1 MSTRAF
7 AGATALLLTTAPG
20 AWAQLTADE
29 VWSGWQEAYGNYG
42 MALSATEERSG
53 GTLTLNDLTQRMDL
67 AGVVTEGTYG
77 AIALVEQPD
86 GTVRIEIPEDMTVIS
101 TTTFEGETIEQ
112 TFRITQQGFDAI
124 VSEDGGARIY
134 TMIAQ
139 SFGYE
144 FDDITSGEAP
154 QPIPLTATLTD
165 FETTYTTRDNGD
177 GLSLDQDFSAG
188 GMTVNIEAIAADEPF
203 RVTYTARDLTGT
215 GDGTVGGPLDPT
227 ETASLS
233 DLGLDFDMTFGHG
246 GSELAIE
253 ADTPDGPFTMSST
266 ASGGEVFIGLT
277 PDGLSEVF
285 SSTGTEATIQV
296 PQFPLPM
303 AISMDA
309 FSAGFTLPIG
319 VSEDTK
325 PLALDLVLR
334 DLIVDEAIW
343 SLFDPT
349 GQLPRDPATL
359 VLDLDGEAVMSADIL
374 GDPEAL
380 ADGPPGEL
388 KSLTLGD
395 LTLSFGGANLAA
407 SGDLDFPTPDVT
419 QPVGAIDL
427 AVDGAFAL
435 VDRFVA
441 LGFLPAEQAAF
452 AKGMAGAVA
461 RPVGEDQLESTIE
474 FTEGGGI
481 SANGLPLR

>member
-7 AGATALLLTTAPG
+7 AGAVALLLTTAPD

-29 VWSGWQEAYGNYG
+29 VWSGWQEAYGDFG
-42 MALSATEERSG
+42 MALTATEERSG
-53 GTLTLNDLTQRMDL
+53 GTLILNDLTQRMEL
-67 AGVVTEGTYG
+67 AGVVTEGNYG
-77 AIALVEQPD
+77 AITLVEQTD
-86 GTVRIEIPEDMTVIS
+86 GSVRIEIPEEMAVTSITTV
-101 TTTFEGETIEQ
+101 EGETIEQ
-112 TFRITQQGFDAI
+112 TFRITQQGFEAV
-124 VSEDGGARIY
+124 VSETDGTRAYVMG
-134 TMIAQ
+134 AQ
-139 SFGYE
+139 SLGYE

-154 QPIPLTATLTD
+154 QPIPLTAMLGA
-165 FETTYTTRDNGD
+165 FETTYTIAETDD
-177 GLSLDQDFSAG
+177 GMSINQDFSADR
-188 GMTVNIEAIAADEPF
+188 MTVSADATATDEPF
-203 RVTYTARDLTGT
+203 AFSYVATDLTGT
-215 GDGTVGGPLDPT
+215 GAGTFAGSTDIS
-227 ETASLS
+227 ETPSLS
-233 DLGLDFDMTFGHG
+233 ELGIDFDMTFAHA
-246 GSELAIE
+246 GSELSVD
-253 ADTPDGPFTMSST
+253 ADTPEGPFSMSST
-266 ASGGEVFIGLT
+266 ASGGEVFVGLT
-277 PDGLSEVF
+277 PDGLSETF

-296 PQFPLPM
+296 PQFPLPV

-309 FSAGFTLPIG
+309 FSAGFTMPVG

-325 PLALDLVLR
+325 PLGLDVILRELV
-334 DLIVDEAIW
+334 VDEAIW

-395 LTLSFGGANLAA
+395 LTLSFGGADLAA

-419 QPVGAIDL
+419 QPVGTIDL
-427 AVDGAFAL
+427 ALDGAFGL